1 MDERAFEQRVLELEP
16 RLYRT
21 ACAILWNDAD
31 AADALQECLLK
42 AWRKRGSL
50 KEEACFNSWITRI
63 LINECHTLRY
73 RLRRPQN
80 GQLRRG
86 RRRCAGRGAG

>member
-31 AADALQECLLK
+31 AADALRLMILHFSQMGFTDGRTFMGKSSLLELSLSAFEMEGLLCL
-42 AWRKRGSL
+42 AAPGDAAPR
-50 KEEACFNSWITRI
+50 
-63 LINECHTLRY
+63 
-73 RLRRPQN
+73 
-80 GQLRRG
+80 
-86 RRRCAGRGAG
+86 